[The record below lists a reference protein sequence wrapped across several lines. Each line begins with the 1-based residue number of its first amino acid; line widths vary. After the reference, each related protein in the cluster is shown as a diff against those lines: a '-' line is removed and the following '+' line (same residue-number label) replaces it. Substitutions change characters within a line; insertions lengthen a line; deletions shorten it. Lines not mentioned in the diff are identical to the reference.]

1 MLDSISGQIQKLTP
15 TYAVV
20 TTSGLGFYVNI
31 SVNTC
36 EQLQEKQECTLL
48 LHEVIREDA
57 FDLYGFVTEDER
69 AMFRLLISVSGIGAN
84 TARVIL
90 SKMLPMELAEAILA
104 GNSGV
109 IQSIKGIGAKTAQRL
124 VLELKDKVGFVDT
137 TSDKIFTGM
146 GNTLKI
152 ESLSALVMLG
162 YQKSAAEKVVDS
174 IMQESVQRTVEDIV
188 KIALK
193 KL

>member
-1 MLDSISGQIQKLTP
+1 MLESISGVVQKLTP

-20 TTSGLGFYVNI
+20 TTLGLGFYINI

-36 EQLQEKQECTLL
+36 EKLRENTSCVLL

-57 FDLYGFVTEDER
+57 FDLYGFFDENER
-69 AMFRLLISVSGIGAN
+69 SMFRLLISVSGIGAN

-90 SKMLPMELAEAILA
+90 SKMTPSELASAIL
-104 GNSGV
+104 SGDSAT
-109 IQSIKGIGAKTAQRL
+109 IQSIKVIGAKTAQRV
-124 VLELKDKVGFVDT
+124 VLELKDKVSFVEGDE
-137 TSDKIFTGM
+137 KIVVGQ

-162 YQKSAAEKVVDS
+162 YQKSAAEKVVDA
-174 IMQESVQRTVEDIV
+174 IMRESVQHSVEDIV

-193 KL
+193 RL

>member
-1 MLDSISGQIQKLTP
+1 MLESISGVVQKLTP
-15 TYAVV
+15 TYTVV
-20 TTSGLGFYVNI
+20 TTSGLGFYINI

-36 EQLQEKQECTLL
+36 EKLRENSSCVLL

-57 FDLYGFVTEDER
+57 FDLYGFFDENER
-69 AMFRLLISVSGIGAN
+69 SMFRLLISVSGIGAN

-90 SKMLPMELAEAILA
+90 SKMTPSELASAIL
-104 GNSGV
+104 SGDSAT
-109 IQSIKGIGAKTAQRL
+109 IQSIKGIGGKTAQRV
-124 VLELKDKVGFVDT
+124 VLELKDKVSFAEGDE
-137 TSDKIFTGM
+137 KIVVGQ

-162 YQKSAAEKVVDS
+162 YQKSAAEKVVDA
-174 IMQESVQRTVEDIV
+174 IMRESVQHSVEDIV

-193 KL
+193 RL

>member
-1 MLDSISGQIQKLTP
+1 MLESISGVVQKLTP

-20 TTSGLGFYVNI
+20 TTSGLGFYINI

-36 EQLQEKQECTLL
+36 EKLRENTSCVLL

-57 FDLYGFVTEDER
+57 FDLYGFFDENER
-69 AMFRLLISVSGIGAN
+69 SMFRLLISVSGIGAN

-90 SKMLPMELAEAILA
+90 SKMTPSELASAIL
-104 GNSGV
+104 SGDSAT
-109 IQSIKGIGAKTAQRL
+109 IQSIKGIGAKTAQRV
-124 VLELKDKVGFVDT
+124 VLELKDKVSFVEGNE
-137 TSDKIFTGM
+137 KIVVGQ

-162 YQKSAAEKVVDS
+162 YQKSAAEKVVDA
-174 IMQESVQRTVEDIV
+174 IMRESVQHSVEDIV

-193 KL
+193 RL

>member
-1 MLDSISGQIQKLTP
+1 MLESISGVVQKLTP

-20 TTSGLGFYVNI
+20 TTSGLGFYINI

-36 EQLQEKQECTLL
+36 EKLRENTSCVLL
-48 LHEVIREDA
+48 LHEVIREDS
-57 FDLYGFVTEDER
+57 FDLYGFFDENER
-69 AMFRLLISVSGIGAN
+69 SMFRLLISVSGIGAN

-90 SKMLPMELAEAILA
+90 SKMTPSELASAIL
-104 GNSGV
+104 SGDSAT
-109 IQSIKGIGAKTAQRL
+109 IQSIKGIGAKTAQRV
-124 VLELKDKVGFVDT
+124 VLELKDKVSFVEGDE
-137 TSDKIFTGM
+137 KIVVGQ

-162 YQKSAAEKVVDS
+162 YQKSAAEKVVDA
-174 IMQESVQRTVEDIV
+174 IMRESVQHSVEDIV

-193 KL
+193 RL

>member
-1 MLDSISGQIQKLTP
+1 MLESISGVVQKLTP
-15 TYAVV
+15 TYTVV
-20 TTSGLGFYVNI
+20 TASGLGFYINI

-36 EQLQEKQECTLL
+36 EKLRENSSCVLL

-57 FDLYGFVTEDER
+57 FDLYGFFDENER
-69 AMFRLLISVSGIGAN
+69 SMFRLLISVSGIGAN

-90 SKMLPMELAEAILA
+90 SKMTPSELASAIL
-104 GNSGV
+104 SGDSAT
-109 IQSIKGIGAKTAQRL
+109 IQSIKGIGGKTAQRV
-124 VLELKDKVGFVDT
+124 VLELKDKVSFAEGDE
-137 TSDKIFTGM
+137 KIVVGQ

-162 YQKSAAEKVVDS
+162 YQKSAAEKVVDA
-174 IMQESVQRTVEDIV
+174 IMRESVQHSVEDIV

-193 KL
+193 RL

>member
-1 MLDSISGQIQKLTP
+1 MLESISGVVQKLTP

-20 TTSGLGFYVNI
+20 TTSGLGFYINI

-36 EQLQEKQECTLL
+36 EKLRENTSCVLL

-57 FDLYGFVTEDER
+57 FDLYGFFDENER
-69 AMFRLLISVSGIGAN
+69 SMFRLLISVSGIGAN

-90 SKMLPMELAEAILA
+90 SKMTPSELASAIL
-104 GNSGV
+104 SGDSAT
-109 IQSIKGIGAKTAQRL
+109 IQSIKGIGAKTAQRV
-124 VLELKDKVGFVDT
+124 VLELKDKVSFVEGDE
-137 TSDKIFTGM
+137 KIVVGQ

-162 YQKSAAEKVVDS
+162 YQKSVAEKVVDA
-174 IMQESVQRTVEDIV
+174 IMRESVQHSVEDIV

-193 KL
+193 RL

>member
-1 MLDSISGQIQKLTP
+1 MLESISGVVQKLTP

-20 TTSGLGFYVNI
+20 TTSGLGFYINI

-36 EQLQEKQECTLL
+36 EKLRENTSCVLL

-57 FDLYGFVTEDER
+57 FDLYGFFDENER
-69 AMFRLLISVSGIGAN
+69 SMFRLLISVSGIGAN
-84 TARVIL
+84 TARMIL
-90 SKMLPMELAEAILA
+90 SKMTPSELASAIL
-104 GNSGV
+104 SGDSAT
-109 IQSIKGIGAKTAQRL
+109 IQSIKGIGAKTAQRV
-124 VLELKDKVGFVDT
+124 VLELKDKVSFVEGDE
-137 TSDKIFTGM
+137 KIVVGQ

-162 YQKSAAEKVVDS
+162 YQKSAAEKVVDA
-174 IMQESVQRTVEDIV
+174 IMRESVQHSVEDIV

-193 KL
+193 RL

>member
-1 MLDSISGQIQKLTP
+1 MLESISGLVQKLTP

-36 EQLQEKQECTLL
+36 EKLRENADCTLL
-48 LHEVIREDA
+48 LHEIIREDA
-57 FDLYGFVTEDER
+57 FDLYGFFDENER
-69 AMFRLLISVSGIGAN
+69 TMFRLLISVSGIGAN

-90 SKMLPMELAEAILA
+90 SKMTPSELATAVM
-104 GNSGV
+104 SGDV
-109 IQSIKGIGAKTAQRL
+109 ATIQSIKGIGGKTAQRV
-124 VLELKDKVGFVDT
+124 VLELKDKVNYVEGDT
-137 TSDKIFTGM
+137 KIIAGQ

-162 YQKSAAEKVVDS
+162 YQKSSAEKVVDA
-174 IMQESVQRTVEDIV
+174 IMQESVQHSVEDIV
-188 KIALK
+188 KLALK
-193 KL
+193 RL

>member
-1 MLDSISGQIQKLTP
+1 MLESISGVVQKLTP

-20 TTSGLGFYVNI
+20 TTSGLGFYINI

-36 EQLQEKQECTLL
+36 EKLRENTSCVLL

-57 FDLYGFVTEDER
+57 FDLYGFFDENER
-69 AMFRLLISVSGIGAN
+69 SMFRMLISVSGIGAN

-90 SKMLPMELAEAILA
+90 SKMTPSELASAIL
-104 GNSGV
+104 SGDSAT
-109 IQSIKGIGAKTAQRL
+109 IQSIKGIGAKTAQRV
-124 VLELKDKVGFVDT
+124 VLELKDKVSFVEGDE
-137 TSDKIFTGM
+137 KIVVGQ

-162 YQKSAAEKVVDS
+162 YQKSAAEKVVDA
-174 IMQESVQRTVEDIV
+174 IMRESVQHSVEDIV

-193 KL
+193 RL

>member
-1 MLDSISGQIQKLTP
+1 MLESISGVVQKLTP

-20 TTSGLGFYVNI
+20 TASGLGFYINI

-36 EQLQEKQECTLL
+36 EKLHENTTCTLL

-57 FDLYGFVTEDER
+57 FDLYGFFEENER
-69 AMFRLLISVSGIGAN
+69 TMFRLLISVSGIGAN

-90 SKMLPMELAEAILA
+90 SKMTPSELATAIL
-104 GNSGV
+104 SGDSAT
-109 IQSIKGIGAKTAQRL
+109 IQSIKGIGEKTAQRV
-124 VLELKDKVGFVDT
+124 VLELKDKVSFAD
-137 TSDKIFTGM
+137 SDEKIVVSQ

-162 YQKSAAEKVVDS
+162 YQKSAAEKVVDA
-174 IMQESVQRTVEDIV
+174 IMQESVQRSVEDIV
-188 KIALK
+188 KVALK
-193 KL
+193 RL

>member
-1 MLDSISGQIQKLTP
+1 MLESISGVVQKLTP

-20 TTSGLGFYVNI
+20 TTSGLGFYINI

-36 EQLQEKQECTLL
+36 EKLRENTSCVLL

-57 FDLYGFVTEDER
+57 FDLYGFFDENER
-69 AMFRLLISVSGIGAN
+69 SMFRLLISVSGIGAN

-90 SKMLPMELAEAILA
+90 SKMIPSELASAIL
-104 GNSGV
+104 SGDSAT
-109 IQSIKGIGAKTAQRL
+109 IQSIKGIGAKTAQRV
-124 VLELKDKVGFVDT
+124 VLELKDKVSFVEGDE
-137 TSDKIFTGM
+137 KIVVGQ

-162 YQKSAAEKVVDS
+162 YQKSAAEKVVDA
-174 IMQESVQRTVEDIV
+174 IMRESVQHSVEDIV

-193 KL
+193 RL